1 MGVTGWTCPHTDK
14 DTGLEPERADRA
26 MFTQKLFTVFV
37 SASLPLVFGKEPL
50 DSEGKYISLADHLV
64 PKGKEGERE
73 PIKQSRLLARWAR
86 DYEEADNTTFRLGSQ
101 ELVQPTDD
109 KGFFSVIQA
118 AYNNHWVLETRPEDW
133 WTTISSIIATRIDKE
148 ANNKKVRS
156 FFVSHEG
163 KKVLKVKIDSI
174 DSIENE
180 SFFSQMRTNINK
192 NINKPGYTTM
202 MESDFTS
209 STSTDRII
217 NSIMLMKAFEEYY
230 HYVAELECG
239 IPGVRMLGR
248 QKDWEKLVKKLQ
260 KVKKFLEPIDDVLKL
275 GGWFDRVRGVLD
287 NLLETYRGNPD
298 KDWWSRIMDIQKSFG
313 SGGGTFLT
321 GWFVT
326 DFLGITNGDL
336 ESLPSGI
343 NLVSLTITDGNIEE
357 ESILLAGFTG
367 YTIGSDS
374 RNQTSVKAKSG
385 WSLQMNKYSA
395 FQ

>member
-1 MGVTGWTCPHTDK
+1 MM
-14 DTGLEPERADRA
+14 A
-26 MFTQKLFTVFV
+26 
-37 SASLPLVFGKEPL
+37 
-50 DSEGKYISLADHLV
+50 GKYISLADHLV

-73 PIKQSRLLARWAR
+73 PITQSRLLSRWAR

-180 SFFSQMRTNINK
+180 SFFSQMRTNIYK

-239 IPGVRMLGR
+239 IPGVRMLGKE
-248 QKDWEKLVKKLQ
+248 KDWVKLVNKLE
-260 KVKKFLEPIDDVLKL
+260 KVKNFLEPIDDVLKL
-275 GGWFDRVRGVLD
+275 GGWFDRVRGVLE
-287 NLLETYRGNPD
+287 NLLETYQGNPD

-313 SGGGTFLT
+313 SGGGEFH
-321 GWFVT
+321 WRV
-326 DFLGITNGDL
+326 
-336 ESLPSGI
+336 EP
-343 NLVSLTITDGNIEE
+343 SLT
-357 ESILLAGFTG
+357 LF
-367 YTIGSDS
+367 
-374 RNQTSVKAKSG
+374 
-385 WSLQMNKYSA
+385 
-395 FQ
+395 

>member
-1 MGVTGWTCPHTDK
+1 MGSNWLDLPSHRQRYWLGAS
-14 DTGLEPERADRA
+14 RAYRA
-26 MFTQKLFTVFV
+26 MFTQKLFTVLL
-37 SASLPLVFGKEPL
+37 SAFLPLVFGKEPL
-50 DSEGKYISLADHLV
+50 EPEGKYISLADHLI
-64 PKGKEGERE
+64 PKGKEGERK
-73 PIKQSRLLARWAR
+73 PITQSRLLSRWAR
-86 DYEEADNTTFRLGSQ
+86 DYEEADNTTFRLGPQ

-148 ANNKKVRS
+148 ANNKKVR
-156 FFVSHEG
+156 
-163 KKVLKVKIDSI
+163 IDSI

-180 SFFSQMRTNINK
+180 SFFSQMRTNIYK

-239 IPGVRMLGR
+239 IPGVRMLGK
-248 QKDWEKLVKKLQ
+248 QKDWVKLVNKLE
-260 KVKKFLEPIDDVLKL
+260 KVKNFLEPIDDVLKL
-275 GGWFDRVRGVLD
+275 GGWFDRVRGVLE
-287 NLLETYRGNPD
+287 NLLETYKGNPD

-326 DFLGITNGDL
+326 DFLGITDGDL

-367 YTIGSDS
+367 YTIGSDN
-374 RNQTSVKAKSG
+374 RNQTSVKAKTG

>member
-1 MGVTGWTCPHTDK
+1 MGSYWLDLPSHRQRYWLGAS
-14 DTGLEPERADRA
+14 RAYRA

-50 DSEGKYISLADHLV
+50 EPEGKYISLADHLV

-73 PIKQSRLLARWAR
+73 PIKQSRLLSRWAR
-86 DYEEADNTTFRLGSQ
+86 DYEEADNTTFRLGPR

-180 SFFSQMRTNINK
+180 SFFSQMRTNI
-192 NINKPGYTTM
+192 Y
-202 MESDFTS
+202 
-209 STSTDRII
+209 
-217 NSIMLMKAFEEYY
+217 
-230 HYVAELECG
+230 
-239 IPGVRMLGR
+239 
-248 QKDWEKLVKKLQ
+248 KKLE
-260 KVKKFLEPIDDVLKL
+260 KVKNFLEPIDDVLKL

-287 NLLETYRGNPD
+287 NLLETYQGNPD

-326 DFLGITNGDL
+326 DFLGITDGDL

-367 YTIGSDS
+367 YTIGSDN
-374 RNQTSVKAKSG
+374 RNQTSVKAKTG
-385 WSLQMNKYSA
+385 RSLQMNKYSA

>member
-86 DYEEADNTTFRLGSQ
+86 DYE
-101 ELVQPTDD
+101 
-109 KGFFSVIQA
+109 
-118 AYNNHWVLETRPEDW
+118 
-133 WTTISSIIATRIDKE
+133 E